1 MASSY
6 GNGHSRPDG
15 SHPVALLDF
24 EHGNGVYTACSES
37 GREWRIAEERT
48 GWRLEFRDPGDR
60 TATNAGVHRTVE
72 AAMAEARR

>member
-6 GNGHSRPDG
+6 GNGHARPVDP
-15 SHPVALLDF
+15 HPAPALDF
-24 EHGNGVYTACSES
+24 EHGNGVYTACSEG
-37 GREWRIAEERT
+37 GRVWRIVEERT

-60 TATNAGVHRTVE
+60 TATNAGVHRTAE

>member
-6 GNGHSRPDG
+6 GTRHSRSDG
-15 SHPVALLDF
+15 SHSAALLDF
-24 EHGNGVYTACSES
+24 EQGNGVYTACSES

>member
-6 GNGHSRPDG
+6 RTGHSRPDG

-24 EHGNGVYTACSES
+24 EHGNGVYTACAEG

-60 TATNAGVHRTVE
+60 TATNAGVHRSVE